1 MTSSSNSTSNTST
14 SSSSSS
20 RPRLLCNKYIIL
32 KKLGSGSFG
41 EVYNAEKKNSK
52 RIVAVKVE
60 DRNKRSRVEDEYNTY
75 MYLHS
80 KGFKI
85 GLPQV
90 YDLIKTPDYNM
101 MFMELLGSSLDD
113 LYDKYKK
120 FNLETV
126 FKLSVQLVGLME
138 NLHNNNFIH
147 RDIKPSNFLIGS
159 SSNKSQIYIVD
170 LGLSKKY
177 RKKNKHIDLVE
188 GRSLIGTARYASRNM
203 HMGNE
208 PSRRDDLESIGYMLV
223 YFLKGK
229 LPWQGLKKNKHKGK
243 KMSEIGEVKIS
254 TPLDKLCYDLPDCFY
269 QYLKYCRGLKFAED
283 PDYGFLKHL
292 FLDYAKKFNINL
304 AYMWE

>member
-20 RPRLLCNKYIIL
+20 RPRLLVNKYIIL

-113 LYDKYKK
+113 LYD
-120 FNLETV
+120 
-126 FKLSVQLVGLME
+126 
-138 NLHNNNFIH
+138 
-147 RDIKPSNFLIGS
+147 
-159 SSNKSQIYIVD
+159 
-170 LGLSKKY
+170 
-177 RKKNKHIDLVE
+177 
-188 GRSLIGTARYASRNM
+188 
-203 HMGNE
+203 
-208 PSRRDDLESIGYMLV
+208 
-223 YFLKGK
+223 
-229 LPWQGLKKNKHKGK
+229 
-243 KMSEIGEVKIS
+243 
-254 TPLDKLCYDLPDCFY
+254 
-269 QYLKYCRGLKFAED
+269 
-283 PDYGFLKHL
+283 
-292 FLDYAKKFNINL
+292 
-304 AYMWE
+304 